1 MALPILCIR
10 RCDESR
16 GLFARVVI
24 TMTAWMRPGRLLV
37 LVASAAVAAGMM
49 TGTPLT
55 SPGPALAA
63 GTYHARQVPQGLG
76 GKVWDVIPTR
86 AKVVALTFDA
96 GGNADGASSILA
108 TLRAQHVAASFN
120 LTGNFVS
127 AYPAQAKAM
136 AAAGRLGDHT
146 ITHPHFLLDHY
157 TDAQIRQEVL
167 GAQQMIKSVTGVD
180 PAPWFRFPY
189 GEYNAHTLAVVN
201 AAGFVPVGWT
211 VDTLGWKGTS
221 GGQSVQTVLS
231 RVLASL
237 QPGEIV
243 LMHCGS
249 GGTDPNDRSTLDAD
263 ALPTVISALKARG
276 YQFVTIDALQGLGYH
291 LLTSDGG
298 AHNFG
303 APWYG
308 SMGGKLPAGVT
319 AVGITADPAT
329 GGYWILKSNGGV
341 NEFNAPWYGS
351 MGNQLPAGQSVTGIA
366 GTPGGGYLILTSNGG
381 VHPFHAT
388 WYGSMGGKLP
398 AGVTAVGIT
407 ADPATGGYWILKSNG
422 GVNEFNAPW
431 YGSLA
436 NQLPAG
442 QSVTG
447 IAAE

>member
-1 MALPILCIR
+1 MRVAV
-10 RCDESR
+10 
-16 GLFARVVI
+16 LFARVVI
-24 TMTAWMRPGRLLV
+24 TMKAWMRVGRQLALV
-37 LVASAAVAAGMM
+37 VSALVAAGMM
-49 TGTPLT
+49 TGTPWT
-55 SPGPALAA
+55 PGSPALAA
-63 GTYHARQVPQGLG
+63 GTQPARQVPQGLG
-76 GKVWDVIPTR
+76 GKVWDVIPTH

-96 GGNADGASSILA
+96 GGNADGVNSILN
-108 TLRAQHVAASFN
+108 TLSTQYVAASFN
-120 LTGNFVS
+120 PTGNFVN

-167 GAQQMIKSVTGVD
+167 GAQQITKTVTGAD

-221 GGQSVQTVLS
+221 GGQSAQTVVS
-231 RVLASL
+231 RVLGSL

-249 GGTDPNDRSTLDAD
+249 GGDDPNDTSTLDAD
-263 ALPTVISALKARG
+263 ALPAVISALKARG

-291 LLTSDGG
+291 ALTSDGG
-298 AHNFG
+298 VHNFG

-308 SMGGKLPAGVT
+308 SMGGKLPAAVT
-319 AVGITADPAT
+319 AVGIATDPAT
-329 GGYWILKSNGGV
+329 GGYWMLKSNGGV

-351 MGNQLPAGQSVTGIA
+351 LTKKIPAGQSVTGIA
-366 GTPGGGYLILTSNGG
+366 GTPGGGYLILTSDGG
-381 VHPFHAT
+381 VHPFNAT

-398 AGVTAVGIT
+398 AAVTAVGI
-407 ADPATGGYWILKSNG
+407 AVDPVTSGYWILKSNG
-422 GVNEFNAPW
+422 GVNGFNAPW

-436 NQLPAG
+436 NHVPAG
-442 QSVTG
+442 TTVTA
-447 IAAE
+447 IASE

>member
-1 MALPILCIR
+1 MGV
-10 RCDESR
+10 EN
-16 GLFARVVI
+16 LFARVVI
-24 TMTAWMRPGRLLV
+24 TMKAWMRPGRRLILA
-37 LVASAAVAAGMM
+37 ASALVAAGMM

-55 SPGPALAA
+55 LAGPALAA
-63 GTYHARQVPQGLG
+63 GTQVRQVPQSLG

-96 GGNADGASSILA
+96 GGNADGVSSILN
-108 TLRAQHVAASFN
+108 TLSTQHAAASFN
-120 LTGNFVS
+120 PTGNFVN

-167 GAQQMIKSVTGVD
+167 GAQQITKTVTGAD

-189 GEYNAHTLAVVN
+189 GEYNAHSVTVVN

-211 VDTLGWKGTS
+211 VDTLGWKGIS
-221 GGQSVQTVLS
+221 GGQSVQTVVS
-231 RVLASL
+231 RVLSSL

-249 GGTDPNDRSTLDAD
+249 GGDDPNDTSTLDAD
-263 ALPTVISALKARG
+263 ALPAVISALKDRG
-276 YQFVTIDALQGLGYH
+276 YQFVTVDALQGLGYH
-291 LLTSDGG
+291 VLTSDGG
-298 AHNFG
+298 VQNFG

-319 AVGITADPAT
+319 AVGIAADRAT
-329 GGYWILKSNGGV
+329 GGYW
-341 NEFNAPWYGS
+341 
-351 MGNQLPAGQSVTGIA
+351 M
-366 GTPGGGYLILTSNGG
+366 
-381 VHPFHAT
+381 
-388 WYGSMGGKLP
+388 
-398 AGVTAVGIT
+398 
-407 ADPATGGYWILKSNG
+407 LKSNG

-436 NQLPAG
+436 KEVPVG
-442 QSVTG
+442 TTVIG
-447 IAAE
+447 IAGE